1 MCWEFYRETRLM
13 RGILQITLLKS
24 WEALFWLISTKVLDH
39 LHRNS
44 MEIRSILSSNSSPWE
59 YLALSSIQDCAV
71 LRRNTKIKR
80 VLPTEVHS
88 AVFEIDVNVIWSF
101 TWVWSVIKTK
111 ADWRWISFGMIFKFF
126 SFLP

>member
-1 MCWEFYRETRLM
+1 M

-44 MEIRSILSSNSSPWE
+44 MEIRSILSSNSSPRE

-88 AVFEIDVNVIWSF
+88 AVFEIDVYVI
-101 TWVWSVIKTK
+101 
-111 ADWRWISFGMIFKFF
+111 
-126 SFLP
+126 